1 LVRLV
6 AFTILALVL
15 PVLPLRAEENSPRTG
30 GHPQPESA
38 QCFGVDP
45 GWCAWPMDLSHPE
58 TGWKVVY
65 TSREDGTRVDAMIGT
80 RDGRPR
86 LVVLLSPAR
95 GAERGQ
101 LIISLRPDDLHP
113 EDWKQYVGRNSN
125 YADGKLHFMLGRRA
139 LESVLQAPG
148 SATLYVF
155 VQLDQ
160 KKGTVKASHKIPL
173 DGLYEALRYARLG
186 R

>member
-1 LVRLV
+1 MRLV
-6 AFTILALVL
+6 AITILALML
-15 PVLPLRAEENSPRTG
+15 PALPARAADNPGEGERHVRSET
-30 GHPQPESA
+30 A
-38 QCFGVDP
+38 QCFGVEP
-45 GWCAWPMDLSHPE
+45 GWCAWPMDLTHPE
-58 TGWKVVY
+58 TGWKVAY

-86 LVVLLSPAR
+86 LVMLLSPAH
-95 GAERGQ
+95 GAEGGQ

-113 EDWKQYVGRNSN
+113 EDWKQYVGRTSD
-125 YADGKLHFMLGRRA
+125 YVDGKLHFLMGRRA

-155 VQLDQ
+155 VQLEQ
-160 KKGTVKASHKIPL
+160 KKGRVKASHKIPL
-173 DGLYEALRYARLG
+173 EGLYEALRYARLG